1 MNNKLVPMG
10 LSNKHIHITR
20 EDCDILFGEG
30 YELTNMKDIVQ
41 PGQYATE
48 EKLDVVG
55 PKGKLTVRIIG
66 PVRPYT
72 QLEVSISDTYKLG
85 VPAVI
90 RMSGDLEGTPGFKI
104 IGPKGEVEKDFGC
117 IVAARH
123 VHLSPEEAEAF
134 NMKDGDVVSAYL
146 PGERSILLNNVIVR
160 SGPTHK
166 LEMHID
172 VEEGNAA
179 CAKNNQMVALYTEE
193 DLNNIS
199 MADLIAGAEL

>member
-48 EKLDVVG
+48 EKVDVYG

-85 VPAVI
+85 VPADI

-104 IGPKGEVEKDFGC
+104 VGPKGEVVKENGC

-134 NMKDGDVVSAYL
+134 EMKDGDVVSVYI

-193 DLNNIS
+193 DLKNVNL
-199 MADLIAGAEL
+199 ADLIAGAEL